1 MFPQPGRP
9 APPPANTSLYSSYS
23 HAYNQYAQHD
33 QNSNLQLYA
42 GFGPEFGHSPSAWAP
57 PSWSTQFPSAC
68 RNYEWPLEH
77 PPPQTGGHSP
87 TTPTSEGGLPSPN
100 SPQFSSTTRP
110 DTGSQSPSPS
120 DYSGPLPSQYKPSL
134 SPPHYKTEPASST
147 SELGL
152 PPNISVTSGAPPNLS
167 LGSNLDDHDCPSPD
181 PLTSSRPQPARSPF
195 EWMKKPSYPSP
206 TGSSDPNGR
215 TRTKDKYRV
224 VYSDHQRL
232 ELEKEFHYSRYITI
246 RRKAELAN
254 GIGLSER
261 QVKIWFQNRRAK
273 ERRSLKKQDDVHMK
287 DKLDS
292 SIGSLGAFSPPMM
305 GDHPFPP
312 SSLGMSIGH
321 HGLPQHHFHQIPNP
335 GFSVPPIMKFE

>member
-57 PSWSTQFPSAC
+57 HSWSTQFPSAC

-120 DYSGPLPSQYKPSL
+120 DYSGPLPSQYHPRPK
-134 SPPHYKTEPASST
+134 SPV
-147 SELGL
+147 LVG
-152 PPNISVTSGAPPNLS
+152 
-167 LGSNLDDHDCPSPD
+167 
-181 PLTSSRPQPARSPF
+181 
-195 EWMKKPSYPSP
+195 
-206 TGSSDPNGR
+206 
-215 TRTKDKYRV
+215 
-224 VYSDHQRL
+224 
-232 ELEKEFHYSRYITI
+232 
-246 RRKAELAN
+246 
-254 GIGLSER
+254 
-261 QVKIWFQNRRAK
+261 
-273 ERRSLKKQDDVHMK
+273 
-287 DKLDS
+287 
-292 SIGSLGAFSPPMM
+292 
-305 GDHPFPP
+305 
-312 SSLGMSIGH
+312 
-321 HGLPQHHFHQIPNP
+321 
-335 GFSVPPIMKFE
+335 